1 MEKEEKTVLAVGV
14 AFGAVLV
21 TIFLKSA
28 WNDAKKQAEEAANPP
43 FRWTD
48 KNRWE

>member
-1 MEKEEKTVLAVGV
+1 MDKGNKTIVAVLAAVG
-14 AFGAVLV
+14 FGVV
-21 TIFLKSA
+21 GHFLKSA
-28 WNDAKKQAEEAANPP
+28 WNDAKKQAEEDANPP